1 MVIVFAAK
9 LTEAEVT
16 PDNEFT
22 LFSTLLAHTA
32 THFQNR
38 QSTFFHHIDS
48 SLRFLLNGP

>member
-32 THFQNR
+32 QLISRTGKVHFFII
-38 QSTFFHHIDS
+38 SIA
-48 SLRFLLNGP
+48 L